1 MGCERPDKWQ
11 YKRLSEI
18 CDVINYGYTQSA
30 SKDPIGPKFLR
41 ITDIQRDWIDWSRV
55 PYCQISES
63 DKDKYIL
70 NEGDIVIARTG
81 ASTGQNA
88 YISNHPEAV
97 FASYLVRLKINESH
111 NSRYVSYFLR
121 SQFYRDFIEGVIGGS
136 AQPNAGAKTLTLAK
150 LLLPPLPE
158 QQKIASIL
166 SAFDD
171 KIELNN
177 QMNRTL
183 EEMASAIFKSWFV
196 DFEPFRDGEFEYN
209 EELEKEI
216 PKGWEVKSVYS
227 LADYI
232 NGMAFKQ
239 SDFAEEGLPIIKI
252 AELNNGITDNTKL
265 YNGEYKEK
273 YFLRNEDVLFSW
285 SASLGIY
292 LWDGGDAILNQH
304 IFNVKPKGTMTK
316 PILYFLLKEIVNEF
330 IQIAAFRATTMG
342 HIKKTHLQEKK
353 IAIPDDDTMKTIN
366 DLLEPVFR
374 QILANK
380 LENHSLAQIRDALLP
395 KLLSGEIRVNL
406 SENYNMFKEAED
418 VGQ

>member
-1 MGCERPDKWQ
+1 MSGKGGVTDNLFV
-11 YKRLSEI
+11 YYLSRWVEI
-18 CDVINYGYTQSA
+18 
-30 SKDPIGPKFLR
+30 
-41 ITDIQRDWIDWSRV
+41 RDFAIKNMTGTSGRQRV
-55 PYCQISES
+55 PT
-63 DKDKYIL
+63 D
-70 NEGDIVIARTG
+70 
-81 ASTGQNA
+81 
-88 YISNHPEAV
+88 V
-97 FASYLVRLKINESH
+97 FKQKKI
-111 NSRYVSYFLR
+111 Y
-121 SQFYRDFIEGVIGGS
+121 
-136 AQPNAGAKTLTLAK
+136 
-150 LLLPPLPE
+150 LPPLSE
-158 QQKIASIL
+158 QRRIASIL

-171 KIELNN
+171 KIELNER
-177 QMNRTL
+177 MNRTL
-183 EEMASAIFKSWFV
+183 EEMASVIFKSWFV
-196 DFEPFRDGEFEYN
+196 DFEPFQNGEFEYN
-209 EELEKEI
+209 EELGKEI

-227 LADYI
+227 LGDYI
-232 NGMAFKQ
+232 NGMAFKI

-252 AELNNGITDNTKL
+252 AELNNGITDNTKF

-273 YFLRNEDVLFSW
+273 YFLRNGDILFSW

-330 IQIAAFRATTMG
+330 IQIATFRATTMG

-353 IAIPDDDTMKTIN
+353 ITIPDDDTLKTLN
-366 DLLEPVFR
+366 DLLEPVFN

-406 SENYNMFKEAED
+406 PGNNNMFKEAED

>member
-1 MGCERPDKWQ
+1 MESENIGWQKQKLGDCAELVRDHFKPNEIDMRPYIGLEHIQ
-11 YKRLSEI
+11 QQTLRLLSIGKSTDVVSGKYIFKSGDILFGKLRPYFRKVVRPKFEGVCSTDIFVIRSKNGIDQGFLYYLMASEEMVAI
-18 CDVINYGYTQSA
+18 A
-30 SKDPIGPKFLR
+30 SKASEGTKMPRASWNYLQNV
-41 ITDIQRDWIDWSRV
+41 DIS
-55 PYCQISES
+55 
-63 DKDKYIL
+63 
-70 NEGDIVIARTG
+70 
-81 ASTGQNA
+81 
-88 YISNHPEAV
+88 
-97 FASYLVRLKINESH
+97 
-111 NSRYVSYFLR
+111 
-121 SQFYRDFIEGVIGGS
+121 
-136 AQPNAGAKTLTLAK
+136 
-150 LLLPPLPE
+150 LPPLPN
-158 QQKIASIL
+158 QRRIAYIL

-196 DFEPFRDGEFEYN
+196 DFEPFQDGEFEYN

-216 PKGWEVKSVYS
+216 PKGWGVKSVYS

-232 NGMAFKQ
+232 NGMAFKM
-239 SDFAEEGLPIIKI
+239 SDFAEKGLPIIKI

-273 YFLRNEDVLFSW
+273 YFLRNGDVLFSW
-285 SASLGIY
+285 SASLDVY

-342 HIKKTHLQEKK
+342 HIKKTHLQENK
-353 IAIPDDDTMKTIN
+353 IAIPDDGTLKTIN
-366 DLLEPVFR
+366 DLLEPVFE

-380 LENHSLAQIRDALLP
+380 LENHSLAQIRDSLLP
-395 KLLSGEIRVNL
+395 KLLSGEIRMNI
-406 SENYNMFKEAED
+406 KEAK
-418 VGQ
+418 VGK